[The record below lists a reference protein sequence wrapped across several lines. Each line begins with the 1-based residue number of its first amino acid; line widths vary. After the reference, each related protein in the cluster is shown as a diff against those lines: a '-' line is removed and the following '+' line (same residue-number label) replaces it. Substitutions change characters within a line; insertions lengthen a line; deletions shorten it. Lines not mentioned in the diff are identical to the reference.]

1 MRSSQFRI
9 FTRRLLTPA
18 RNAGCPISRPSEAT
32 SPSPVASVRSS
43 LRSYS
48 SGCGSS
54 VDKIRHSLLR
64 NFSCRMYSSESGEK
78 PGAAP
83 ETSSAVAKLGKE
95 EKSVEVEDVSN
106 KDLKEM
112 MEKYFTGDEDVLPA
126 IMESILKRRLSG
138 KHEDTDDELMEELQ
152 MKPLDDVKD
161 QEFESDFEDTH
172 PTDDEIDDL
181 YSARDI
187 VVKRMMKDEYF
198 NMDDK
203 KWDDMVNEAM
213 THGVIRDTREC
224 EELLEDMLNWDNLL
238 PADIKE
244 KVEKKFNELG
254 DMCENGELEPED
266 AYKLFKE
273 FEDQIVIDYGKR
285 METEGTNQFDET
297 TVPDKKKGTDDPPG
311 EGPILRW
318 QTRAVFAPGGDAWHP
333 KNRKVKMSVTVKEL
347 GLSKHQFRRM
357 RELVGKRYHPGK
369 DELTITSERFEHR
382 EENRKDCLRTLFSII
397 EEAGKANKMAEDARV
412 AYVKGRL
419 KANPA
424 FMERLHAKAATR
436 RSPAVAL

>member
-1 MRSSQFRI
+1 MRSSRFRI
-9 FTRRLLTPA
+9 FTRKLLTPA
-18 RNAGCPISRPSEAT
+18 RNAGSPISRPAFET
-32 SPSPVASVRSS
+32 SPSPSASIRSS
-43 LRSYS
+43 LMSFS
-48 SGCGSS
+48 TGCGYS
-54 VDKIRHSLLR
+54 VEKMRPSLLR
-64 NFSCRMYSSESGEK
+64 NLSCRNASVPAASDSVGVRMYSSESGEK
-78 PGAAP
+78 PDPAP
-83 ETSSAVAKLGKE
+83 EASSAVAKLGKE

-112 MEKYFTGDEDVLPA
+112 METYF
-126 IMESILKRRLSG
+126 K
-138 KHEDTDDELMEELQ
+138 
-152 MKPLDDVKD
+152 
-161 QEFESDFEDTH
+161 
-172 PTDDEIDDL
+172 
-181 YSARDI
+181 
-187 VVKRMMKDEYF
+187 
-198 NMDDK
+198 
-203 KWDDMVNEAM
+203 
-213 THGVIRDTREC
+213 
-224 EELLEDMLNWDNLL
+224 
-238 PADIKE
+238 ADIKE

-254 DMCENGELEPED
+254 DMCEIGELEPED

-285 METEGTNQFDET
+285 METEGAAQLDET

-333 KNRKVKMSVTVKEL
+333 KNRKVKM
-347 GLSKHQFRRM
+347 
-357 RELVGKRYHPGK
+357 
-369 DELTITSERFEHR
+369 FEHR

-436 RSPAVAL
+436 SSHAVAL